1 MTIMKRLAVA
11 QAKAHLTTVLREMS
25 KTGESVIVTNR
36 GKAVAKIVPI
46 QDQKTKAQPFFNRLK
61 GIVTIHGEITKPIIP
76 AEDWDNDWS
85 F

>member
-1 MTIMKRLAVA
+1 MKKLAI
-11 QAKAHLTTVLREMS
+11 AKAKANLTSVLREMS
-25 KTGESVIVTNR
+25 KTGEGVIVTNR

-46 QDQKTKAQPFFNRLK
+46 KETSNPKPFFNRLK
-61 GIVTIHGEITKPIIP
+61 GIVTVHGEITKPIIP